1 MSWSPVLQ
9 FVSSVL
15 GADRILFAADYLF
28 ESTKEVV
35 QFMDN
40 ARISDIGRQK
50 IYHLNMEKLLAL
62 SH

>member
-1 MSWSPVLQ
+1 MSWSPALQ

-15 GADRILFAADYLF
+15 GVDRILFAADYLF